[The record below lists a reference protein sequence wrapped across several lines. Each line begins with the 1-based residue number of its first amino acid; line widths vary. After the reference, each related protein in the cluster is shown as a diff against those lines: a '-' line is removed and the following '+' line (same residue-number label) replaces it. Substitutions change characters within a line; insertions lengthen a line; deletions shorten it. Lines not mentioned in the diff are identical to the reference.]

1 MEIVRQELPRDFTL
15 LLTSDYHFGNVNCHK
30 ELLQEMVASVQDRRR
45 KKIKA
50 YLTNLGDNLDS
61 IAPDDKRYKHAS
73 VDFQSGLIT
82 PKAQANAVVELLK
95 PVKDMVLAIG
105 EGNHEAKLWNLESF
119 GQTIADDLGV
129 PFGGYNYILQC
140 VDKDTK
146 ELMFKVFCS
155 HGSGRLPK
163 GAKDPIQREANRKA
177 HLKRKLDATGFTDC
191 ALFCM
196 GHTHQLVTVKPTMDK
211 DLLLTT
217 SDDGIHQHKRP
228 ESDHSASYISP
239 ERRYYANTGG
249 FLKLYSPPGSK
260 VFGYAEIALMEPT
273 KLGWVEVDVRDG
285 QIVDIR
291 EVQGYG
297 A

>member
-1 MEIVRQELPRDFTL
+1 MEIVRHKLPRDFTL

-30 ELLQEMVASVQDRRR
+30 ELLQEMVASVKDRKR

-73 VDFQSGLIT
+73 VDFQSGLMT
-82 PKAQANAVVELLK
+82 PKAQANAVVELLS
-95 PVKDMVLAIG
+95 PIKDYVLAIG
-105 EGNHEAKLWNLESF
+105 EGNHEAKLWNIESF

-140 VDKDTK
+140 LDPDGK
-146 ELMFKVFCS
+146 LMFKVFCS

-163 GAKDPIQREANRKA
+163 GAKDPIQRQANRKA
-177 HLKRKLDATGFTDC
+177 HLKRKLDATGFSDC

-196 GHTHQLVTVKPTMDK
+196 GHTHQLVTVKPTIYDE
-211 DLLLTT
+211 LLLTT
-217 SDDGIHQHKRP
+217 SASGIKAHTRP
-228 ESDHSASYISP
+228 TLSQNASYIPP
-239 ERRYYANTGG
+239 ERRWYANTGG

-273 KLGWVEVDVRDG
+273 KLGWAEVDVRDG

-291 EVQGYG
+291 GVEGYG
-297 A
+297 M